1 MKIPVLSLA
10 ILAVLGI
17 PPATLADDYQAWVTQ
32 GYRWSLV
39 SGLHAYRNKDDAKNE
54 RSRREKKSV
63 SEEVRYSYYL
73 RPGKVVL
80 VVATDAA
87 DGLSQIRMGGIS
99 SDLWTPTKYLSKSPV
114 KNSVGKIETP
124 GMAGILPVTSP
135 TPALGPNKSS
145 ATSLGQ
151 SPSSKSAKATEADRQ
166 PPWHFGATDQRAPG
180 GSR

>member
-1 MKIPVLSLA
+1 MRIPILSLA
-10 ILAVLGI
+10 LLLTIGVL
-17 PPATLADDYQAWVTQ
+17 PATLAADYKDWAAK

-63 SEEVRYSYYL
+63 SEEVRYAYYL

-99 SDLWTPTKYLSKSPV
+99 SDLWTPTKYLSTRPV

-124 GMAGILPVTSP
+124 DMAGILPITSP
-135 TPALGPNKSS
+135 TPALGSNAKP
-145 ATSLGQ
+145 ATTLGP
-151 SPSSKSAKATEADRQ
+151 SPSSKSSK
-166 PPWHFGATDQRAPG
+166 
-180 GSR
+180 

>member
-1 MKIPVLSLA
+1 MKIPILSLA
-10 ILAVLGI
+10 ILVVLGI
-17 PPATLADDYQAWVTQ
+17 LPAALGDDYKGWAAQ
-32 GYRWSLV
+32 GYRWSSV

-63 SEEVRYSYYL
+63 SEEVRYAYYL

-87 DGLSQIRMGGIS
+87 DGLSQIRMGGIA
-99 SDLWTPTKYLSKSPV
+99 SDLWTPTKYLSTHPI

-135 TPALGPNKSS
+135 TPGPGSNANSATTLGP
-145 ATSLGQ
+145 
-151 SPSSKSAKATEADRQ
+151 SPNSKSAR
-166 PPWHFGATDQRAPG
+166 
-180 GSR
+180 

>member
-1 MKIPVLSLA
+1 MRIPILSLA
-10 ILAVLGI
+10 LLLIIGVL
-17 PPATLADDYQAWVTQ
+17 PATLAADYKDWVAQ

-63 SEEVRYSYYL
+63 SEEVRYAYYL

-99 SDLWTPTKYLSKSPV
+99 SDLWTPTKYLSTSPI

-124 GMAGILPVTSP
+124 DMAGILPITSA
-135 TPALGPNKSS
+135 TPSKSS
-145 ATSLGQ
+145 
-151 SPSSKSAKATEADRQ
+151 K
-166 PPWHFGATDQRAPG
+166 
-180 GSR
+180 

>member
-1 MKIPVLSLA
+1 MRIPILFLALLLTIGVL
-10 ILAVLGI
+10 
-17 PPATLADDYQAWVTQ
+17 PATLAADYKDWAAK

-63 SEEVRYSYYL
+63 SEEVRYAYYL

-80 VVATDAA
+80 VVASDAA

-99 SDLWTPTKYLSKSPV
+99 SDLWTPTKYLSTRPV

-124 GMAGILPVTSP
+124 DMAGILPISTA
-135 TPALGPNKSS
+135 TPGP
-145 ATSLGQ
+145 
-151 SPSSKSAKATEADRQ
+151 
-166 PPWHFGATDQRAPG
+166 
-180 GSR
+180 

>member
-1 MKIPVLSLA
+1 MTRLKIP
-10 ILAVLGI
+10 ILTSAVLLMVGI
-17 PPATLADDYQAWVTQ
+17 LPAIMAADYSHWVAQ
-32 GYRWSLV
+32 GYRWSSV

-63 SEEVRYSYYL
+63 SEEVRYAYYL

-99 SDLWTPTKYLSKSPV
+99 SDLWTPTKYLSTRPI

-124 GMAGILPVTSP
+124 DMSGILPITSA
-135 TPALGPNKSS
+135 TPALGSNARS
-145 ATSLGQ
+145 AATLGP
-151 SPSSKSAKATEADRQ
+151 SPSSKSSK
-166 PPWHFGATDQRAPG
+166 
-180 GSR
+180 